1 MKIKKPNIHI
11 FVEHK
16 KYYLYDVNI
25 NAVVTIPY
33 ELYEF
38 FSLWGKEDE
47 KEITADIEE
56 DISFLMEQ
64 GFLTEKKKISSIK
77 HYETDTLKDLY
88 MYNMGNVILQV
99 TQNCNLRCEYCV
111 YSGSYI
117 NRVHTN
123 KRMSFETAVKTIDF
137 LAAHSLNCNE
147 VSIGFYGGEP
157 LLEIELIK
165 KAVSYAKEVFGE
177 KKVNFNMTTNATLLN
192 MDIADFL
199 VQNDFNITISLD
211 GPRNIHNKNRI
222 FANSNKG
229 TFDLIMENIALIREK
244 YPFFDKKI
252 SFNAVIDLKQN
263 VSCTNEF
270 FLNYDTVKGLNVN
283 GTFIN
288 PVNRKEILDF
298 DPELNAI
305 SNYEVFK
312 VFLYAFI
319 IDFRMTVLV
328 LLFIPIKCVV
338 MKYFAKKQKQIMD
351 EFIKRN
357 QEYAKWFGDTVGGVR
372 EVKLFN
378 ILDKKHEEFVL
389 NQNNIIEKQK
399 QMNMLGQWNTIIDS
413 IMVQFLSTLL
423 YILGANLVFD
433 MKLSVGSVFAFIT
446 YSAYVTGP
454 ISAILNIG
462 YLLSGI
468 IPSTKRYY
476 AFMELEEE
484 TDNGKKTD
492 LCPNDLRLQKVS
504 FAYERDKCIL
514 KNIDILFAK
523 SSKTA
528 IIGRNG
534 SGKTT
539 IINLLTRM
547 YEPTSGEILLG
558 AENISELPLPEYRNM
573 VSVVSQQIYLFN
585 DTIRNNICL
594 YKQID
599 DTVIEAACK
608 DSGLEDFIK
617 EVSLDHVVGQN
628 GAMLSGGQK
637 QKIALARALV
647 HDKPIIIFDE
657 ATSNTDA
664 YSEQQING
672 LLDTRLK
679 DKTVIVITHKKE
691 ILSKVDQIVVLK
703 EGVVADLGRYDD
715 LIGKSDELNV
725 MLEKA
730 E

>member
-1 MKIKKPNIHI
+1 
-11 FVEHK
+11 
-16 KYYLYDVNI
+16 
-25 NAVVTIPY
+25 
-33 ELYEF
+33 
-38 FSLWGKEDE
+38 
-47 KEITADIEE
+47 
-56 DISFLMEQ
+56 
-64 GFLTEKKKISSIK
+64 
-77 HYETDTLKDLY
+77 
-88 MYNMGNVILQV
+88 MGSEM
-99 TQNCNLRCEYCV
+99 C
-111 YSGSYI
+111 
-117 NRVHTN
+117 
-123 KRMSFETAVKTIDF
+123 
-137 LAAHSLNCNE
+137 
-147 VSIGFYGGEP
+147 
-157 LLEIELIK
+157 
-165 KAVSYAKEVFGE
+165 
-177 KKVNFNMTTNATLLN
+177 
-192 MDIADFL
+192 
-199 VQNDFNITISLD
+199 
-211 GPRNIHNKNRI
+211 
-222 FANSNKG
+222 
-229 TFDLIMENIALIREK
+229 IR
-244 YPFFDKKI
+244 D
-252 SFNAVIDLKQN
+252 
-263 VSCTNEF
+263 
-270 FLNYDTVKGLNVN
+270 
-283 GTFIN
+283 
-288 PVNRKEILDF
+288 R
-298 DPELNAI
+298 
-305 SNYEVFK
+305 
-312 VFLYAFI
+312 
-319 IDFRMTVLV
+319 
-328 LLFIPIKCVV
+328 
-338 MKYFAKKQKQIMD
+338 
-351 EFIKRN
+351 
-357 QEYAKWFGDTVGGVR
+357 
-372 EVKLFN
+372 
-378 ILDKKHEEFVL
+378 
-389 NQNNIIEKQK
+389 
-399 QMNMLGQWNTIIDS
+399 
-413 IMVQFLSTLL
+413 L

-637 QKIALARALV
+637 QRVAIARALMR
-647 HDKPIIIFDE
+647 HPALLLADE
-657 ATSNTDA
+657 PVASLDPVTGRQILELLRDIQQDQKLTVLMNSHNLELSQEFSSRLIGLNQGTVVLDA
-664 YSEQQING
+664 PA
-672 LLDTRLK
+672 DTPA
-679 DKTVIVITHKKE
+679 KE
-691 ILSKVDQIVVLK
+691 ILAAVYHRQEDQP
-703 EGVVADLGRYDD
+703 
-715 LIGKSDELNV
+715 
-725 MLEKA
+725 
-730 E
+730 